1 METKKAYK
9 VFRYEN
15 EVCWE
20 SARRGTISSAGKPD
34 VAVSSPP
41 EFKGEP
47 GRWTPEDLFLSSVNL
62 CTMLT
67 FVAYAQHRGLNFV
80 GYESDAEGTL
90 ENLDGKYRF
99 TEIVLHPHVRV
110 TSQEDV
116 EPARELL
123 ASAHRDCFI
132 SNSVS
137 TPVKVFP
144 DIRVE

>member
-15 EVCWE
+15 EVSWE

-67 FVAYAQHRGLNFV
+67 FVAYAQHRGLNLAS
-80 GYESDAEGTL
+80 YESDAEGTL
-90 ENLDGKYRF
+90 ENVDGKYRF

-110 TSQEDV
+110 KSQEEV
-116 EPARELL
+116 ERARELL
-123 ASAHRDCFI
+123 ESAHRDCFVANSI
-132 SNSVS
+132 SA
-137 TPVKVFP
+137 PVKVFP